1 MMERHVYT
9 FNSLSEFVT
18 MCDVPRPSRAADTC
32 AWDYEDGE
40 WSGATRPA
48 AFEMA
53 RTGWDKGR
61 DNMVEAMAEARPS
74 IALPPAFTLDVGGA
88 YPEPAAAAAGAP
100 DCMIN
105 FDPVEARHKPI
116 VRLGVNVW
124 ASCAYDPPEFTSY
137 GAAVLSYIDAIEA
150 GGYRVELTMLCHC
163 WTDRDQSDTY
173 TVFVPI
179 KRAEEPME
187 IDRLTYCLTHVSM
200 LRRLFFS
207 HMQIAPGAAGKM
219 PHCGYPRNPGPKDIE
234 PGMIVVPGINTIK
247 PGSAALKSPKA
258 CAVYLTEVM
267 ARVLT
272 QVGVELPELAFG
284 GGSK

>member
-1 MMERHVYT
+1 MNRYVYT
-9 FNSLSEFVT
+9 FSSLSEFIDMV
-18 MCDVPRPSRAADTC
+18 DIPRPVGAADTC
-32 AWDYEDGE
+32 AWDYPDDS
-40 WSGATRPA
+40 WSGAPRPA

-53 RTGWDKGR
+53 RLGWDKGR
-61 DNMVEAMAEARPS
+61 ENMVEAMAQARPS

-88 YPEPAAAAAGAP
+88 YPDPAAAAAGVP
-100 DCMIN
+100 DCMVS
-105 FDPVEARHKPI
+105 FDPVEVRNKPI

-124 ASCAYDPPEFTSY
+124 ASASYKPEEFTAY

-163 WTDRDQSDTY
+163 FTGREQRDTY
-173 TVFVPI
+173 TVAVPI
-179 KRAEEPME
+179 KRAEEPIE
-187 IDRLTYCLTHVSM
+187 IDRLTYCLTHVAM

-219 PHCGYPRNPGPKDIE
+219 PNCGYPRNPDAADVE
-234 PGMIVVPGINTIK
+234 PGLIVVPGINTIK
-247 PGSAALKSPKA
+247 PGSAPLKSPKA
-258 CAVYLTEVM
+258 CAEHITSM
-267 ARVLT
+267 MQRVLT